1 MHVIIVSKGS
11 SQLQQGG
18 IGVYV
23 GDWVGSPWEGYDDA
37 DVLLCQWQ
45 ILGHPIFV
53 VKDHDSDLV
62 AFLFCN
68 HSTPMNCFV
77 CGLEVSEVRKTYAC
91 HFVAR
96 LGYVSR
102 M

>member
-1 MHVIIVSKGS
+1 M
-11 SQLQQGG
+11 
-18 IGVYV
+18 
-23 GDWVGSPWEGYDDA
+23 
-37 DVLLCQWQ
+37 
-45 ILGHPIFV
+45 